1 MSAFLSVSAK
11 SRVTKWLLRCGMLSA
26 PLFYAV
32 VIAQIFTRSGFDI
45 RRHAISSLTLGDAG
59 WIQCANFIVT
69 GSLTAL
75 AAIAI
80 RTVLR
85 GRKGG
90 TWGPLLT
97 AIYGNGMI
105 LAGLFRPD
113 PGLGFPSGAPE
124 EAPTT
129 MSGEAAIHS
138 LAFFVAFLAL
148 IAANIVFARR
158 FASIGQRR
166 WSSYCIATACL
177 SPLLIVVGMSLVGW
191 VGIIMGIAGIVA
203 FGFVSALATRLQ
215 LEVTAA

>member
-1 MSAFLSVSAK
+1 MQTFSSPK
-11 SRVTKWLLRCGMLSA
+11 GDVTKWLLACGMLSA

-32 VIAQIFTRSGFDI
+32 VIAQVFTRSGFDI
-45 RRHAISSLTLGDAG
+45 RRHAISTLTLGDAG
-59 WIQCANFIVT
+59 WIQSANFIVT
-69 GSLTAL
+69 GLLAVL

-80 RTVLR
+80 RSVLK

-97 AIYGNGMI
+97 GIYGIGMI

-124 EAPTT
+124 GAPTT

-138 LAFFVAFLAL
+138 FAFFIAFLAL
-148 IAANIVFARR
+148 IAANVVFARR
-158 FASIGQRR
+158 FASLGQRG
-166 WSSYCIATACL
+166 WAAYCIATACL
-177 SPLLIVVGMSLVGW
+177 SPLLIIVGMSLVGW

-203 FGFVSALATRLQ
+203 FGFVTAIAARLR
-215 LEVTAA
+215 LEAAAA